1 MCAVTAAPSAKSMS
15 LMVVLRILVFA
26 LSLAM
31 LYSLPSDL
39 VCMYTPSVAV
49 PKARLRRREK
59 NLPKSVGARTH
70 PCFTPLLMLKGSDML
85 PSY

>member
-1 MCAVTAAPSAKSMS
+1 MCAVSATSSAKSMS

-39 VCMYTPSVAV
+39 ICMYTPSVEV
-49 PKARLRRREK
+49 PKACLRRREK
-59 NLPKSVGARTH
+59 SDWARTQ
-70 PCFTPLLMLKGSDML
+70 PFFTPLLMLKGSDTL